1 MELVQSDAYKK
12 INKKQ
17 GWETITCPICGA
29 EWFARGEYWNC
40 PHLIF
45 TACTYFGYDLNY
57 VKEHYKE
64 GVVIQEMDKMANNY
78 QMHLQL
84 NNNAGGASFDDM
96 LLEKLSQLD
105 SADVSHVL
113 VDHYVSKSSDT
124 PSFITVFGYKKP

>member
-1 MELVQSDAYKK
+1 MELVQSDRYKK

-45 TACTYFGYDLNY
+45 TACTYFGFDLNY
-57 VKEHYKE
+57 VQESYRD
-64 GVVIQEMDKMANNY
+64 GAVIQEMEKLASNH

-84 NNNAGGASFDDM
+84 NNTSQGMSFDG
-96 LLEKLSQLD
+96 LLLKTLSEYE
-105 SADVSHVL
+105 APEISHVL
-113 VDHYVSKSSDT
+113 VDPYVAKNPDT
-124 PSFITVFGYKKP
+124 PSFITIFGYKTP